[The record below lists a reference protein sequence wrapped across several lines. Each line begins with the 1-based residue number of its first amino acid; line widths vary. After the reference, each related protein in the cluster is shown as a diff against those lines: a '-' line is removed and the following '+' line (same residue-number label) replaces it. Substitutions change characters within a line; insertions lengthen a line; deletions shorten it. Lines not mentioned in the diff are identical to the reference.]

1 MQFGGKLKIKNRK
14 ILSTGGLLKMKKKL
28 ITITIIS
35 ILFSILILTPAA
47 AFDVATDSAILLETE
62 TGQVLFE
69 KNADRKLPP
78 ASVTKIMTLLIAM
91 EKLEEGSISL
101 DDQVTVS
108 RYAESMGGSQI
119 YLAANTQVSME
130 KLLKAVTIASGNDAS
145 VAVGEYIAGTYSN
158 FIAMMNERAE
168 ELGMDST
175 NFANSTGLPDSN
187 HYSTARDISIMAKE
201 LAKYPQVLK
210 WASIWTETIQLP
222 NREAMLV
229 NTNGLINKYPSM
241 DGLKTG
247 HTQEAG
253 FCLAS
258 TAKKGNTRLISV
270 VLQGDTL
277 EEREESTIRLL
288 DYGFNAFSKR
298 QIAAAGDQIQNIP
311 VVESANKVVVG
322 EVASDLYTMVQKG
335 QEREISQEVEVNDS
349 LKAPIEKGGVLGQLK
364 VYNGEEVITSVD
376 VVAAEE
382 IERANIIVRLW
393 RSGINFIQELF

>member
-1 MQFGGKLKIKNRK
+1 
-14 ILSTGGLLKMKKKL
+14 MKTKL
-28 ITITIIS
+28 ITISIII
-35 ILFSILILTPAA
+35 ILFSLVIITPAA
-47 AFDVATDSAILLETE
+47 AFDFATDSAILLEAE

-69 KNADRKLPP
+69 KNADRELPP
-78 ASVTKIMTLLIAM
+78 ASITKIMPLIIAM

-101 DDQVTVS
+101 DDQVNIS

-119 YLAANTQVSME
+119 FLAANTQVSME

-145 VAVGEYIAGTYSN
+145 VALGEYIAGTYSG
-158 FIAMMNERAE
+158 FIAMMNDKAA

-175 NFANSTGLPDSN
+175 NFANSTGLPDPN
-187 HYSTARDISIMAKE
+187 HYSTARDISIMARE
-201 LAKYPQVLK
+201 LAKYSQVLE

-222 NREAMLV
+222 NRKAMLV
-229 NTNGLINKYPSM
+229 NTNSLINKYPSM

-247 HTQEAG
+247 HTQAAG

-258 TAKKGNTRLISV
+258 TAKKGDTRLISV

-277 EEREESTIRLL
+277 GEREEATIRLL

-311 VVESANKVVVG
+311 VAEAADKVAVG
-322 EVASDLYTMVQKG
+322 EVAKDLYVMVQKG

-349 LKAPIEKGGVLGQLK
+349 LKAPIEKDGVLGKLT
-364 VYNGEEVITSVD
+364 VYSGEEEISSVD
-376 VVAAEE
+376 VVAAQE
-382 IERANIIVRLW
+382 IERANIIARLW
-393 RSGINFIQELF
+393 RSALNFIQGLFS

>member
-1 MQFGGKLKIKNRK
+1 
-14 ILSTGGLLKMKKKL
+14 MKKKL
-28 ITITIIS
+28 IISTIIMTVF
-35 ILFSILILTPAA
+35 FSFVIITPVI
-47 AFDVATDSAILLETE
+47 AFDIEPESAILLEAE

-69 KNADRKLPP
+69 KNADRVLPP
-78 ASVTKIMTLLIAM
+78 ASITKIMPLLVAM

-101 DDQVTVS
+101 DDQVTIS

-119 YLAANTQVSME
+119 FLAANTQVKLE

-158 FIAMMNERAE
+158 FIAMMNDKAK

-175 NFANSTGLPDSN
+175 NFANSTGLPDPN
-187 HYSTARDISIMAKE
+187 HYSTARDISIMARE
-201 LAKYPQVLK
+201 LAKYPQVLE
-210 WASIWTETIQLP
+210 WASIWTETIELP
-222 NREAMLV
+222 GRNAMLV
-229 NTNGLINKYPSM
+229 NTNSLINKYPSM

-258 TAKKGNTRLISV
+258 TAKKGDVRLISV

-277 EEREESTIRLL
+277 NEREEATTRLL

-311 VVESANKVVVG
+311 VEESANRAAVG
-322 EVASDLYTMVQKG
+322 EIAEDLYIMVQKG
-335 QEREISQEVEVNDS
+335 KEQEISQEVEVDDS
-349 LKAPIEKGGVLGQLK
+349 LTAPIEKGGVLGKLT
-364 VYNGEEVITSVD
+364 VYRDEEAVESVD
-376 VVAAEE
+376 VIAVEE
-382 IERANIIVRLW
+382 IERANIFVRLW
-393 RSGINFIQELF
+393 RKAIGFAQGFFS

>member
-1 MQFGGKLKIKNRK
+1 
-14 ILSTGGLLKMKKKL
+14 MKKKL
-28 ITITIIS
+28 ITISIIS
-35 ILFSILILTPAA
+35 ILFSLVILTPAA
-47 AFDVATDSAILLETE
+47 AFDVVTDSAILLEAE
-62 TGQVLFE
+62 TGQVLFS

-78 ASVTKIMTLLIAM
+78 ASVTKIMPLLIAM

-119 YLAANTQVSME
+119 YLAANTQVKLE

-158 FIAMMNERAE
+158 FIAMMNDKAV

-175 NFANSTGLPDSN
+175 NFANSTGLPDPN
-187 HYSTARDISIMAKE
+187 HYSTARDISIMARE
-201 LAKYPQVLK
+201 LAKYPQVLE
-210 WASIWTETIQLP
+210 WASIWTETIDLP
-222 NREAMLV
+222 NRQAMLV
-229 NTNGLINKYPSM
+229 NTNSLINKYPSM

-258 TAKKGNTRLISV
+258 TAKKGDTRLISV

-277 EEREESTIRLL
+277 AEREESTIRLL

-311 VVESANKVVVG
+311 VAEAAENVAVG
-322 EVASDLYTMVQKG
+322 EVAEDLYVMVQKG
-335 QEREISQEVEVNDS
+335 QEREISQEVEVNES
-349 LKAPIEKGGVLGQLK
+349 LKAPIEKGGVLGKLT
-364 VYNGEEVITSVD
+364 VYNGDSVISTVD
-376 VVAAEE
+376 VIAAQE
-382 IERANIIVRLW
+382 IERANIVVRLW
-393 RSGINFIQELF
+393 RSALNFVQGFFS

>member
-1 MQFGGKLKIKNRK
+1 
-14 ILSTGGLLKMKKKL
+14 MKTKL
-28 ITITIIS
+28 ITILILSII
-35 ILFSILILTPAA
+35 FSLTLLTPAA
-47 AFDVATDSAILLETE
+47 AFDVETDSAILLEAE
-62 TGQVLFE
+62 TGQVLFS
-69 KNADRKLPP
+69 KNADRELPP
-78 ASVTKIMTLLIAM
+78 ASITKIMPLLIAM

-101 DDQVTVS
+101 DDQITIS

-119 YLAANTQVSME
+119 FLAANTQVSLE

-158 FIAMMNERAE
+158 FIAMMNEKAQ

-187 HYSTARDISIMAKE
+187 HYSTARDISIMARE
-201 LAKYPQVLK
+201 LAKYPQVLE

-229 NTNGLINKYPSM
+229 NTNSLINQYPSM

-258 TAKKGNTRLISV
+258 TAKKGDTRLISV

-277 EEREESTIRLL
+277 GEREEATIRLL

-298 QIAAAGDQIQNIP
+298 QIAAAGDKIQNIP
-311 VVESANKVVVG
+311 VIEAADKVAVG
-322 EVASDLYTMVQKG
+322 EVAEDLYVMVQKG
-335 QEREISQEVEVNDS
+335 QEREISQEVEVKDS
-349 LKAPIEKGGVLGQLK
+349 LKAPIEKGGVLGKLK
-364 VYNGEEVITSVD
+364 VYSGEEEISSVD
-376 VVAAEE
+376 VIAAQE
-382 IERANIIVRLW
+382 IKRANIISRLW
-393 RSGINFIQELF
+393 RSTLNFIQGLFS

>member
-1 MQFGGKLKIKNRK
+1 
-14 ILSTGGLLKMKKKL
+14 MKRKL
-28 ITITIIS
+28 ITISIIS
-35 ILFSILILTPAA
+35 ILFSLAVLTPVA
-47 AFDVATDSAILLETE
+47 AFDVATDSAILLEAE
-62 TGQVLFE
+62 TGQVLFS

-78 ASVTKIMTLLIAM
+78 ASVTKIMALLIAM

-119 YLAANTQVSME
+119 YLAANTQVKLE

-158 FIAMMNERAE
+158 FIAMMNDKAV

-175 NFANSTGLPDSN
+175 NFANSTGLPDPN
-187 HYSTARDISIMAKE
+187 HYSTARDISIMARE
-201 LAKYPQVLK
+201 LAKYPQVLE

-222 NREAMLV
+222 NRKAMLV
-229 NTNGLINKYPSM
+229 NTNSLINKYPSM

-258 TAKKGNTRLISV
+258 TAKKGDTRLISV
-270 VLQGDTL
+270 VLQGNTL
-277 EEREESTIRLL
+277 NEREESTIRLL

-298 QIAAAGDQIQNIP
+298 KIASAGDKIQNIP
-311 VVESANKVVVG
+311 VTEGADKVAVG
-322 EVASDLYTMVQKG
+322 EIAEDLYVMVQKG
-335 QEREISQEVEVNDS
+335 QEREISQEIKVEDS
-349 LKAPIEKGGVLGQLK
+349 LKAPIEKGGVLGKLA
-364 VYNGEEVITSVD
+364 VYNGDKEISSVN
-376 VVAAEE
+376 VVAAED
-382 IERANIIVRLW
+382 IDRANIFVRFW
-393 RSGINFIQELF
+393 RTILNFISGIFS

>member
-1 MQFGGKLKIKNRK
+1 
-14 ILSTGGLLKMKKKL
+14 MKKSL
-28 ITITIIS
+28 ITILITS
-35 ILFSILILTPAA
+35 ILFSLFITLTPVM
-47 AFDVATDSAILLETE
+47 AFDVATDSAILLEAE
-62 TGQVLFE
+62 TGQVLFT

-78 ASVTKIMTLLIAM
+78 ASVTKIMTLLIAL
-91 EKLEEGSISL
+91 EKIEEGSISL
-101 DDQVTVS
+101 DDKVTIS

-119 YLAANTQVSME
+119 YLAANTQVKLE

-145 VAVGEYIAGTYSN
+145 VAIGEYIAGTYSN
-158 FIAMMNERAE
+158 FIAMMNDKAQ

-175 NFANSTGLPDSN
+175 NFANSTGLPDPN
-187 HYSTARDISIMAKE
+187 HYSTARDISIMARE
-201 LAKYPQVLK
+201 LTKHPKVLE

-229 NTNGLINKYPSM
+229 NTNSLINKYPSM

-253 FCLAS
+253 FCLAA

-298 QIAAAGDQIQNIP
+298 QIAASGDKIQNIP
-311 VVESANKVVVG
+311 VAESAEEVAVG
-322 EVASDLYTMVQKG
+322 EVAENLYVMVQKG
-335 QEREISQEVEVNDS
+335 QEREISQKVDVKDS
-349 LKAPIEKGGVLGQLK
+349 LKAPIKAGGELGKLT
-364 VYNGEEVITSVD
+364 VYRGDETVASVNI
-376 VVAAEE
+376 VAAQDVD
-382 IERANIIVRLW
+382 RANIIVRLW
-393 RSGINFIQELF
+393 RKAIGFAQGLFS

>member
-1 MQFGGKLKIKNRK
+1 
-14 ILSTGGLLKMKKKL
+14 MKKKL
-28 ITITIIS
+28 IIIS
-35 ILFSILILTPAA
+35 IISIIFSLAILTPAS
-47 AFDVATDSAILLETE
+47 AFDVVTDSAILLEAE
-62 TGQVLFE
+62 TGQVLFS

-78 ASVTKIMTLLIAM
+78 ASVTKIMPLLITM

-101 DDQVTVS
+101 DDQVTIS

-119 YLAANTQVSME
+119 YLAANTQVKLE

-145 VAVGEYIAGTYSN
+145 VAIGEYIAGTYSN
-158 FIAMMNERAE
+158 FIAMMNDKAA
-168 ELGMDST
+168 ELGMNST
-175 NFANSTGLPDSN
+175 NFANSTGLPDPN
-187 HYSTARDISIMAKE
+187 HYSTARDISIMARE
-201 LAKYPQVLK
+201 LAKYPQVLE

-229 NTNGLINKYPSM
+229 NTNSLINKYPSM

-258 TAKKGNTRLISV
+258 TAKKGDTRLISV

-277 EEREESTIRLL
+277 AEREESTIRLL

-311 VVESANKVVVG
+311 VVEAAEKVAVG
-322 EVASDLYTMVQKG
+322 EVAEDLYVMVQKG
-335 QEREISQEVEVNDS
+335 QEREISQEVEVSDS
-349 LKAPIEKGGVLGQLK
+349 LKAPIEKGGVLGKLT
-364 VYNGEEVITSVD
+364 VYNGEEVVSTVD
-376 VVAAEE
+376 VVAAQE
-382 IERANIIVRLW
+382 IERANIAVRLW
-393 RSGINFIQELF
+393 RSAINFVQGFFS